1 MSVKKEV
8 LKFVKWGWNKLRK
21 YASEHPE
28 QVVEAIGAGVE
39 AVGRIGNSKNEKYE
53 TLEAYCDS
61 LNSKIGM
68 FNEEMEDFSLQIN
81 EALQSIYD
89 TVQELKEDDESLQEK
104 TSKALA
110 DSNKEISSL
119 KQQLDT
125 LQLKSRQ
132 NLFATSALCGLGIV
146 VAIVLAIVL

>member
-1 MSVKKEV
+1 MSIKKEA

-28 QVVEAIGAGVE
+28 QVVEAIGAGVGVVE
-39 AVGRIGNSKNEKYE
+39 EIRKSKKEKYE
-53 TLEAYCDS
+53 ALEEYCDG

-68 FNEEMEDFSLQIN
+68 FDEKMNDFSLQIN

-89 TVQELKEDDESLQEK
+89 TIQELKEDDESFQEK
-104 TSKALA
+104 TSKALT

-119 KQQLDT
+119 KQQLNT

-132 NLFATSALCGLGIV
+132 NLFATSVLCGLVIV
-146 VAIVLAIVL
+146 VSIVLAIIL